1 MHLSFFSLQIKGT
14 IEVNL
19 RFQHDFVLR
28 WQSLFQFFPQFF
40 TLKHSTVFHRDNF
53 SYLHSDFHTEML
65 MSLVTVTDRQKHNS
79 LRRSF
84 TFLSIPRLSLHFV

>member
-1 MHLSFFSLQIKGT
+1 MHFSFLLLQIKGT

-28 WQSLFQFFPQFF
+28 WQRFHFFPQFF
-40 TLKHSTVFHRDNF
+40 TLKYSTVFHRGNF
-53 SYLHSDFHTEML
+53 SYLHSEFHTEML

-84 TFLSIPRLSLHFV
+84 TFLSIPRLSLHVV